1 MTPNPRAKIYTERG
15 LRKSWHL
22 DERKYVTFRAQP
34 TPTQAEGFVMNQH
47 LRSLLPAVL
56 LLCVGC
62 PRTAVEVGT
71 LSDAATGSNA
81 NGVVSQTD
89 ITVLVQPPSELD
101 ILFMV
106 DNSPSMD
113 TKQEAL
119 AKTFPALIKVLE
131 TMEGGLPDLHIG
143 VISSDLGAGGGELGD
158 NCGVPLGNRGLLWG
172 NDSSESALKGV
183 TDSYNQFATVAKLS
197 NGCGLSQGARWIQ
210 DIRSTATSGRLRNY
224 SGDLTDVFSCLAK
237 GVGTGG
243 CGEEHPLQSIR
254 LALNPQKDI
263 NEANIGF
270 LRPNARLAIVMVTD
284 EDDCSADPNSFTDRT
299 PNNDGLFTPN
309 GLATETTS
317 LRCAGRGHVCNGKAI
332 PGYDPSNGYTAASPL
347 SLNFADCAAKEPKDP
362 PDYHWLPLIPV
373 QTFID
378 EILAVKNGNRD
389 QLLVTGIIGWP
400 QNGDLTGVSYRIDKD
415 STSVPASTAA
425 LWDTM
430 PICSVPEVKSA
441 DGNIYKAYGGLRLKK
456 FIDAFGDNGKT
467 HSICNNDFT
476 DAMTQIA
483 QSIVKMS
490 ARGCVDQPLAD
501 SNVER
506 EGVQPDCQVR
516 ERIPCDE
523 PLTGNCL
530 ASGYQETMLRECK
543 DAAGLS
549 LNPENPLLDSIPE
562 VNRPC
567 WTFSLDTSLN
577 GCGRAS
583 QGQKISVLS
592 RSGTVEPPGTMLMM
606 KCRTQPSA
614 VIDPSQPA
622 ATKKKLGATCD
633 VGSASAQGQS
643 VFNSAGSECARG
655 LCLKPANVSATPVD
669 TSAYCSATCSKDSDC
684 NGATRD
690 PNDPNDKTCKGG
702 YACGVSFVVG
712 PLCCQKVC
720 ICKDFLS
727 DKGVMVPFACDSYEN
742 NGGTACNPS
751 P

>member
-1 MTPNPRAKIYTERG
+1 
-15 LRKSWHL
+15 
-22 DERKYVTFRAQP
+22 
-34 TPTQAEGFVMNQH
+34 MNQH

-62 PRTAVEVGT
+62 PRTSVEVGT
-71 LSDAATGSNA
+71 LSDAATGSTA
-81 NGVVSQTD
+81 IGVVGQTD
-89 ITVLVQPPSELD
+89 FTVLVQPSRALD

-143 VISSDLGAGGGELGD
+143 VISSDLGAGGGELGA
-158 NCGVPLGNRGLLWG
+158 NCGIPLGNRGLLWG
-172 NDSSESALKGV
+172 NDSSENALNGV
-183 TDSYNQFATVAKLS
+183 KDYSNQFATVAKMS

-210 DIRSTATSGRLRNY
+210 DIRSTATSGRMRNY

-284 EDDCSADPNSFTDRT
+284 EDDCSADPYSFTDRT

-309 GLATETTS
+309 GLAKETAS

-332 PGYDPSNGYTAASPL
+332 PGYDPSNGYTSTTPL
-347 SLNFADCAAKEPKDP
+347 SLNFADCAAKEPMDP

-389 QLLVTGIIGWP
+389 QILVTGIIGWP
-400 QNGDLTGVSYRIDKD
+400 QNGDLTGVRYRIDKD
-415 STSVPASTAA
+415 STSIPASTET

-430 PICSVPEVKSA
+430 PICSIPDVKSA
-441 DGNIYKAYGGLRLKK
+441 DGSIYKAHGGLRLKK

-467 HSICNNDFT
+467 YSICNNDFT

-483 QSIVKMS
+483 EAIVKMS
-490 ARGCVDQPLAD
+490 ASGCVDHPLAD
-501 SNVER
+501 ANVER
-506 EGVQPDCQVR
+506 EGVQPDCQVQ
-516 ERIPCDE
+516 ERIPCENPGTSNGELDCL
-523 PLTGNCL
+523 PTGYEQRVL
-530 ASGYQETMLRECK
+530 LECK
-543 DAAGLS
+543 DAAGLA
-549 LNPENPLLDSIPE
+549 LNPENPLPDSIPE
-562 VNRPC
+562 EKRPC
-567 WTFSLDTSLN
+567 WTFSHDTSLQ
-577 GCGRAS
+577 GCGGTS

-614 VIDPSQPA
+614 VADPSPPT

-633 VGSASAQGQS
+633 VGSASAQGMA
-643 VFNSAGSECARG
+643 VFNSAASECASG
-655 LCLKPANVSATPVD
+655 LCLKPANVNASPVD
-669 TSAYCSATCSKDSDC
+669 TSAYCSATCSSDSDC
-684 NGATRD
+684 SGAKRD
-690 PNDPNDKTCKGG
+690 PNNPNDKTCQLG

-712 PLCCQKVC
+712 PLCCQKLC

-727 DKGVMVPFACDSYEN
+727 DKGVMVPLACDSYVN
-742 NGGTACNPS
+742 NGATACNPS